1 VNLSYDKVTRVLA
14 RALAKTPDELRAAF
28 APAQQSEFDLIV
40 QFRQQNMNG
49 HIKWDDAAYLR
60 WRYAFVSGEN
70 SVSDKKN
77 RLWRVKIDDQI
88 LAIIGVDYAEFY
100 VSGEIEDWRN
110 PLDLLVRSDVDGLG
124 LGVWMSLVLEQEY
137 PRLFAMGATRHSQG
151 IVKKLFTPMPD
162 MGAWKLILNTQ
173 TLIARRFSNSI
184 ISWLLS
190 RSLNVYL
197 KLVLRFKLLST
208 ASEVEIKPIQDFSSY
223 QDDLNELHAS
233 YKPSGQRLHHRSSD
247 FLYWRFINN
256 PRRSYHCIGAFVQGK
271 LVGYAVYHKSP
282 RAHLEIDDIF
292 VAEKDTQNLTAIISA
307 LVNFAYQE
315 NLPIISFI
323 AHQHLLALPLKNIGF
338 RWRDDGHLFSIY
350 LNKDQSES
358 STQIEN
364 WYLTSIDTH
373 SEGF

>member
-1 VNLSYDKVTRVLA
+1 MNFSYDKVTRVLA
-14 RALAKTPDELRAAF
+14 RALTKSPEELRAAF
-28 APAQQSEFDLIV
+28 APVQEREFDLIV

-49 HIKWDDAAYLR
+49 HIKWDDANYLR
-60 WRYAFVSGEN
+60 WRYHWATDDEPVSA
-70 SVSDKKN
+70 KKN

-100 VSGEIEDWRN
+100 VSDEIEDWRN

-137 PRLFAMGATRHSQG
+137 PRLFAMGATRHSQS
-151 IVKKLFTPMPD
+151 IVKKLFKPMPD
-162 MGAWKLILNTQ
+162 MGAWKLILNTKA
-173 TLIARRFSNSI
+173 LIARRFSNPV

-190 RSLNVYL
+190 KSLNIYL
-197 KLVLRFKLLST
+197 KLTLRLKLFST
-208 ASEVEIKPIQDFSSY
+208 ANDVEIKPIQDFSPY
-223 QDDLNELHAS
+223 QQDLNELHS
-233 YKPSGQRLHHRSSD
+233 TYRHSGQRLHHRTSD
-247 FLYWRFINN
+247 FLHWRFMNN
-256 PRRSYHCIGAFVQGK
+256 PRRVYPCIGAFANEK

-292 VAEKDTQNLTAIISA
+292 IAEKDSTSLAAIISA
-307 LVNFAYQE
+307 LVDFAYEE

-323 AHQHLLALPLKNIGF
+323 AHQHLLASPLKNLGF

-350 LNKDQSES
+350 LNEEQPES
-358 STQIEN
+358 IVQIEN